1 MKEIGLEL
9 HDLRVSKGV
18 SVEEAANDLKVDSSD
33 ISNIEDGVTRA
44 FKDIFYLK
52 KLVLE
57 YSKYLGLDQEKV
69 MDEFNDYMYEK
80 TSKISL
86 EDLQKTIEM
95 ERLNKIH
102 SPYTKIPKEKKSH
115 LKQIL
120 AILGIIIIL
129 VLIYVIFYVYGM
141 KSPSTNEL
149 RKGVGDKHEYCD
161 KNNCI

>member
-9 HDLRVSKGV
+9 HDLRVSQGV
-18 SVEEAANDLKVDSSD
+18 SIEEAANDLQVDSSD
-33 ISNIEDGVTRA
+33 LSNLEDGVTRA

-69 MDEFNDYMYEK
+69 MDDFNDYMYEK
-80 TSKISL
+80 TSKISI

-102 SPYTKIPKEKKSH
+102 SPYTDIPKEKKSYWR
-115 LKQIL
+115 QIF
-120 AILGIIIIL
+120 IVLGIIVIL
-129 VLIYVIFYVYGM
+129 VLLYLIFYLYAKGT
-141 KSPSTNEL
+141 PSTSEL
-149 RKGVGDKHEYCD
+149 RKDIRDNYEYS
-161 KNNCI
+161 NQNYYF

>member
-1 MKEIGLEL
+1 MKEIGVEL
-9 HDLRVSKGV
+9 HDLRVSQGV
-18 SVEEAANDLKVDSSD
+18 SLEEAANDLKVDSSD
-33 ISNIEDGVTRA
+33 LSNLEDGVTRA

-69 MDEFNDYMYEK
+69 MDDFNDFMYEK

-95 ERLNKIH
+95 EQLNKIH

-115 LKQIL
+115 FNQVLIV
-120 AILGIIIIL
+120 IGIIVILIL
-129 VLIYVIFYVYGM
+129 VYLIFYLYLKGN
-141 KSPSTNEL
+141 PTTYEL
-149 RKGVGDKHEYCD
+149 
-161 KNNCI
+161 

>member
-1 MKEIGLEL
+1 MKEIGVEL
-9 HDLRVSKGV
+9 HDLRVSQGV
-18 SVEEAANDLKVDSSD
+18 SLEEAANDLKVDSSD
-33 ISNIEDGVTRA
+33 LSNLEDGVTRA

-69 MDEFNDYMYEK
+69 MDDFNDFMYEK

-95 ERLNKIH
+95 EQLNKIH

-115 LKQIL
+115 FKQVLIV
-120 AILGIIIIL
+120 LGIIIIL
-129 VLIYVIFYVYGM
+129 VLVYLIFYLYLKGN
-141 KSPSTNEL
+141 PATYEL
-149 RKGVGDKHEYCD
+149 
-161 KNNCI
+161 